1 MQINTRKMKVVF
13 FSSKRKQKH
22 NKHKFYFE
30 GITVHEVA
38 DYKYLRIEFNKNLSW
53 EGCRKKRTLGGWKA
67 LYAFQNRC
75 REAELWDWKTMET
88 LFGILVILVVL
99 YGCDLWANNT
109 SELQWKQIE
118 KIKKCFI
125 TNNFEI
131 KNSFPYDI
139 MLSEM
144 GASPIE
150 AIAMVHLRRY
160 LKKLSKWKMVG
171 CLRSSSITYCEK
183 ERRRGCQKILNGL
196 VNGIFT

>member
-1 MQINTRKMKVVF
+1 LYAHDLIRIAKSIVRLQEYLISFEHFCSTLGMQINTRKMKVVF
-13 FSSKRKQKH
+13 FSSKIKQKH

-30 GITVHEVA
+30 GITLDEVA
-38 DYKYLRIEFNKNLSW
+38 DYKYLGIDFNKNLSW

-99 YGCDLWANNT
+99 YGCDLWASST

-118 KIKKCFI
+118 NKKRFM
-125 TNNFEI
+125 TNNFKI
-131 KNSFPYDI
+131 KSSFPYDI

-144 GASPIE
+144 W
-150 AIAMVHLRRY
+150 VLL
-160 LKKLSKWKMVG
+160 LKQLLWCISKD
-171 CLRSSSITYCEK
+171 I
-183 ERRRGCQKILNGL
+183 
-196 VNGIFT
+196 